1 MVNGDRELD
10 LPSGTFAAF
19 RKDQSIITPFRFSEE
34 KQYDL
39 LQVLEE
45 TKEEHSPIWVRE
57 EGPIGKLKIAKPIF
71 YHYRLLNPVVP
82 LYNQTAKNIFK
93 MSSLITVKHK
103 HC

>member
-1 MVNGDRELD
+1 MVNRDRELD

-45 TKEEHSPIWVRE
+45 TKERALTHLGE
-57 EGPIGKLKIAKPIF
+57 
-71 YHYRLLNPVVP
+71 
-82 LYNQTAKNIFK
+82 
-93 MSSLITVKHK
+93 
-103 HC
+103 

>member
-1 MVNGDRELD
+1 MVNRDRELD

-45 TKEEHSPIWVRE
+45 TKERALTHLG
-57 EGPIGKLKIAKPIF
+57 EGRGS
-71 YHYRLLNPVVP
+71 YRK
-82 LYNQTAKNIFK
+82 A
-93 MSSLITVKHK
+93 
-103 HC
+103 